1 MADEKT
7 YVFDGASGNNI
18 PLAYA
23 LNNNGWNNGGLGL
36 GGWGGGIVGFLL
48 GLAFGGG

>member
-7 YVFDGASGNNI
+7 YVFDGASSNNI

-23 LNNNGWNNGGLGL
+23 LNNNG
-36 GGWGGGIVGFLL
+36 
-48 GLAFGGG
+48 

>member
-7 YVFDGASGNNI
+7 YVFDGASRNDV

-23 LNNNGWNNGGLGL
+23 LNNGNGWGNGL
-36 GGWGGGIVGFLL
+36 GGWGGALIGFLL
-48 GLAFGGG
+48 GAGFSGG

>member
-7 YVFDGASGNNI
+7 YVFDSASRNDI

-23 LNNNGWNNGGLGL
+23 LNNGGYGGNG
-36 GGWGGGIVGFLL
+36 
-48 GLAFGGG
+48 FGG

>member
-7 YVFDGASGNNI
+7 YVFDGASRNDI

-23 LNNNGWNNGGLGL
+23 LNNGNGG
-36 GGWGGGIVGFLL
+36 
-48 GLAFGGG
+48 

>member
-7 YVFDGASGNNI
+7 YVFDGTSSNNI

-23 LNNNGWNNGGLGL
+23 LNNGYGNNGFGL
-36 GGWGGGIVGFLL
+36 GG
-48 GLAFGGG
+48 

>member
-7 YVFDGASGNNI
+7 YVFDGASRNDI

-23 LNNNGWNNGGLGL
+23 LNNGGGWSNGL
-36 GGWGGGIVGFLL
+36 GG
-48 GLAFGGG
+48 

>member
-7 YVFDGASGNNI
+7 YVFDGASRNDI

-23 LNNNGWNNGGLGL
+23 LNNGNGWGNGL
-36 GGWGGGIVGFLL
+36 GG
-48 GLAFGGG
+48 